1 MDTTKEMEFDYQT
14 YMNENTPEIYRG
26 PEARRKRREAARARV
41 SPNNTHIVRAADLG
55 EYANSINSQTVIPEL
70 IYLLVKQ
77 SISNTSVCRIP
88 YGDAVNQSGWD
99 GIVETESAFLEFVPD
114 GRSYWEIGTGNDP
127 QTKATKDFK
136 KRTRQLSADDRAQG
150 SFVFVTPRFAGWGE
164 PEQTRWLERRKDKGW
179 KNIRII
185 DGVKLADWLREFPA
199 MGRWMARKIG
209 LSRSLG
215 GISTPREHWKNIVS
229 LTKPGDPPIPPIL
242 FTEGRSNACN
252 ALQALF
258 EGTPQ
263 KLQLLLFAEGEQ
275 DVADFVAAYIETLDE
290 DTARDYAN
298 RCLYIAEEDAWRT
311 VIEVRKSHVLVAD
324 PRLNLESDER
334 ADLLTIATRKGHAV
348 IVPLCGAFAGGNSEI
363 IRLQS
368 PSQFQIEKVLKE
380 AGYSDVRSR
389 ELAGIGGNR
398 LSALLRNLRGPRM
411 MPPYAK
417 WENVRLIAQAGL
429 AGKWDGKIP
438 ADRKALEKLLKKEYG
453 EWIDALRPDTL
464 RSDSPLIQRDE
475 KWRFV
480 VRGEA
485 WSALG
490 NRITDEDLDR
500 LEETAVAVLG
510 ERDPKF
516 DLPKE
521 ERFAASIHGKE
532 LKHSRL
538 LREGMAETLALV
550 GSRSEALSECSLD
563 KAEFVAVRTVR
574 QLLTNAKWDRWASL
588 DSLLPL
594 LAEAAPNEFLNA
606 VELGLVDLV
615 QSPFH
620 EIFAQ
625 ESSGGTGGANYMSGL
640 LWALETLAWH
650 PDFLSQVAVILSN
663 LTSIDPGGNWA
674 NRPLNSLVNIFLP
687 WHVQTSASLEK
698 RKIAVKN
705 VLQERPKVGWQLIID
720 LLPRNRGFT
729 IGCHRP
735 TWRDYIPRDW
745 KEGVSGSEYWEQITI
760 YTEMAIELAK
770 TSTEKLGGLI
780 NRMSDLPNS
789 ALDNLLEHL
798 ASKTV
803 VALPEADRVL
813 IWEKLDGLVR
823 RHRKFADAKW
833 AMREGTIS
841 KIEIVASTLA
851 PETPV
856 LKYHYLFN
864 DRDFDLFPDTK
875 NYEERQKR
883 LDKARQDAVQEILD
897 TGGVSSVLGFA
908 QSVAIPG
915 PGKVGYALSRI
926 VSEDIET
933 EILPSLLDAEDET
946 EKWVVSGFV
955 QGRFQKSSW
964 TWVDQILGNSWNY
977 TQKNAFLILLPFEE
991 GVWSRVE
998 EHLGEENERCYWQK
1012 VAVNPFGL
1020 DQDLTLAIEK
1030 LLKYGR
1036 APEAVLCISH
1046 TVNDRERF
1054 KENLAI
1060 RALLAVLEMPDVGV
1074 RLDQDQTVEVIKCL
1088 QESPS
1093 VDPDV
1098 LFKIEW
1104 YFLQLLDRFSSG
1116 SPVTLEG
1123 RLASNPAFFA
1133 EIIALAFRSKNEAES
1148 ADEPS
1153 EERKAKA
1160 MNAYRLLD
1168 EWRRCPGKLPNDSFD
1183 EEKFKN
1189 WLKEAKRI
1197 TEKTGHSEI
1206 AQLRIGHILIYA
1218 PEDPNGLWIH
1228 RAVASALNKRDAGE
1242 MRSGFTTELFNQ
1254 RGVHGFTAGREE
1266 RELAQQNREK
1276 AEALETEGYSRFAT
1290 AMREFARRY
1299 ERDAEREALRGP
1311 FGE

>member
-41 SPNNTHIVRAADLG
+41 FPNNTHIVRATDL
-55 EYANSINSQTVIPEL
+55 EQYANTINSQTVIPEL

-77 SISNTSVCRIP
+77 SISNASVCRIP

-99 GIVETESAFLEFVPD
+99 GIVEAESAFLEFVPD

-136 KRTRQLSADDRAQG
+136 KRTGQLSADDRDQG
-150 SFVFVTPRFAGWGE
+150 SFVFVTPRFARWGE

-179 KNIRII
+179 RDIRII

-199 MGRWMARKIG
+199 VGQWMAREIG

-215 GISTPREHWKNIVS
+215 GISTPREHWKNIGS

-258 EGTPQ
+258 EGTSQ
-263 KLQLLLFAEGEQ
+263 KLQLLLFAEDEQ
-275 DVADFVAAYIETLDE
+275 DVVDFVAAYIETLDE

-311 VIEVRKSHVLVAD
+311 VVEVRKPHILIAN

-389 ELAGIGGNR
+389 ELAGIGGDR
-398 LSALLRNLRGPRM
+398 LSALLRNLRGPGI

-417 WENVRLIAQAGL
+417 WENVRLIAQAEL

-453 EWIDALRPDTL
+453 EWIEALRPNTL

-516 DLPKE
+516 DLLKE
-521 ERFAASIHGKE
+521 KRFAASIHGKE

-550 GSRSEALSECSLD
+550 GSRSEELSGCSLG
-563 KAEFVAVRTVR
+563 KAEFVAVCTVR
-574 QLLTNAKWDRWASL
+574 QLLANAKWDRWASL

-594 LAEAAPNEFLNA
+594 LAEAAPNEFLDA
-606 VELGLVDLV
+606 VESALVDLV

-625 ESSGGTGGANYMSGL
+625 ESRGIYMTIYMTGL
-640 LWALETLAWH
+640 LRALETLAWH

-663 LTSIDPGGNWA
+663 LASIDPGGNWA
-674 NRPLNSLVNIFLP
+674 PRPLNSLVNIFLP

-698 RKIAVKN
+698 RKVAVKN
-705 VLQERPKVGWQLIID
+705 VLQEQPKVGWQLIIG
-720 LLPRNRGFT
+720 LLPRNHGST
-729 IGCHRP
+729 TGCHRP

-745 KEGVSGSEYWEQITI
+745 KDGVSRLEYWEQITI

-780 NRMSDLPNS
+780 NRMSDLPNF
-789 ALDNLLEHL
+789 ALENLLEHL
-798 ASKTV
+798 ASREV
-803 VALPEADRVL
+803 VALPEAERCQL
-813 IWEKLDGLVR
+813 WEKLDSIVR
-823 RHRKFADAKW
+823 QHRKFADAKW

-851 PETPV
+851 PKTPV

-864 DRDFDLFPDTK
+864 DRDFDLFPDTE

-883 LDKARQDAVQEILD
+883 LDKARQDAVQKILD
-897 TGGVSSVLGFA
+897 TGGVSSVLDFA

-915 PGKVGYALSRI
+915 PSKVGYALGRI

-933 EILPSLLDAEDET
+933 EILLSLLNTEDET
-946 EKWVVSGFV
+946 EQRVVSGFV

-964 TWVDQILGNSWNY
+964 TWVDQVLGNSWND

-998 EHLGEENERCYWQK
+998 EHLGKENERFYWQK

-1036 APEAVLCISH
+1036 APEAVLCISL

-1060 RALLAVLEMPDVGV
+1060 RALLAVLKMPDVDV
-1074 RLDQDQTVEVIKCL
+1074 QLDQYQTVEVIKCL

-1093 VDPDV
+1093 VDREA
-1098 LFKIEW
+1098 LYEIEW
-1104 YFLQLLDRFSSG
+1104 YFLPLLDCFSPG
-1116 SPVTLEG
+1116 SPVTLEK
-1123 RLASNPAFFA
+1123 RLASDPASFA
-1133 EIIALAFRSKNEAES
+1133 EIIALAFRSKDEAES
-1148 ADEPS
+1148 DDEPS
-1153 EERKAKA
+1153 EERKSQA
-1160 MNAYRLLD
+1160 MNAYSLLD
-1168 EWRRCPGKLPNDSFD
+1168 EWRRCPGKLSDDSFD
-1183 EEKFKN
+1183 EEKFKD

-1197 TEKTGHSEI
+1197 TKKTGHSEI
-1206 AQLRIGHILIYA
+1206 AQFRIGHILIYA
-1218 PEDPNGLWIH
+1218 PKDPNGLWIH
-1228 RAVASALNKRDAGE
+1228 RAVASALNERDAE
-1242 MRSGFTTELFNQ
+1242 KMRSGFTVELFNQ

-1299 ERDAEREALRGP
+1299 ERDAERDALRSP
-1311 FGE
+1311 FEE

>member
-41 SPNNTHIVRAADLG
+41 FPNNTHIVRAADL
-55 EYANSINSQTVIPEL
+55 EQYANSINSQTVIPEL

-77 SISNTSVCRIP
+77 SISNASVCRIP

-127 QTKATKDFK
+127 QTKATRDFK
-136 KRTRQLSADDRAQG
+136 KRTSQLSADDRGQG

-199 MGRWMARKIG
+199 VGQWMAGEIG

-229 LTKPGDPPIPPIL
+229 LAKPGDPPVPPTL
-242 FTEGRSNACN
+242 FTEGRSNACD

-258 EGTPQ
+258 KDTPQ

-311 VIEVRKSHVLVAD
+311 VVEVRKSHVLVAN

-348 IVPLCGAFAGGNSEI
+348 IVPLCGAFAGGNSELI
-363 IRLQS
+363 KLQS

-380 AGYSDVRSR
+380 ADYSDVRSR

-398 LSALLRNLRGPRM
+398 LSALLRNLRGPGI

-417 WENVRLIAQAGL
+417 WENVRLVAQAGL

-438 ADRKALEKLLKKEYG
+438 ADRKALEKLLKKGYG
-453 EWIDALRPDTL
+453 EWIEALRPDTV

-485 WSALG
+485 WSTLG
-490 NRITDEDLDR
+490 SRITDEDLDR

-521 ERFAASIHGKE
+521 ERFVASIHGKE

-563 KAEFVAVRTVR
+563 KAECVAICTVR
-574 QLLTNAKWDRWASL
+574 RLLASAKWDRWASL
-588 DSLLPL
+588 DLLLPL
-594 LAEAAPNEFLNA
+594 LAEAAPDEFLDA
-606 VELGLVDLV
+606 VELALVNLA

-620 EIFAQ
+620 EVFAQ
-625 ESSGGTGGANYMSGL
+625 ESSGGMGGKNYMSGL
-640 LWALETLAWH
+640 LWALEILAWH

-663 LTSIDPGGNWA
+663 LASIDPGGNRA
-674 NRPLNSLVNIFLP
+674 NRPFNSLVDIFLP

-698 RKIAVKN
+698 RKVAVQN
-705 VLQERPKVGWQLIID
+705 VLQEQPEVGWQLILG
-720 LLPRNRGFT
+720 LLPHNRGFT
-729 IGCHRP
+729 IGSHQP

-745 KEGVSGSEYWEQITI
+745 KDEVSGSEYWEQITM

-770 TSTEKLGGLI
+770 TSTEKQGELI

-789 ALDNLLEHL
+789 ALDNLLKHL
-798 ASKTV
+798 ASKEV
-803 VALPEADRVL
+803 VALPEADRCQL
-813 IWEKLDGLVR
+813 WEKLDSIVR
-823 RHRKFADAKW
+823 QHRKFADAEW

-841 KIEIVASTLA
+841 RIEIVANTLA

-856 LKYHYLFN
+856 LKYHYLFL
-864 DRDFDLFPDTK
+864 DQDFDLFPDTE

-883 LDKARQDAVQEILD
+883 LDQARQDAVQKIFD
-897 TGGVSSVLGFA
+897 TGGVSAVLGFA
-908 QSVAIPG
+908 QSVAT
-915 PGKVGYALSRI
+915 PGKVGYALGWI
-926 VSEDIET
+926 VREGIEV
-933 EILPSLLDAEDET
+933 EILPSLLNTEDET
-946 EKWVVSGFV
+946 ERRVVSGFV

-964 TWVDQILGNSWNY
+964 TWVDQVLGNSWND

-998 EHLGEENERCYWQK
+998 KHLGRDNERLYWLK
-1012 VAVNPFGL
+1012 VVVNPFGPER
-1020 DQDLTLAIEK
+1020 DLTLAIEK
-1030 LLKYGR
+1030 LLEYER
-1036 APEAVLCISH
+1036 DPEAVLCVSH

-1054 KENLAI
+1054 KEDLAI
-1060 RALLAVLEMPDVGV
+1060 RALLAVLEKSDVDV
-1074 RLDQDQTVEVIKCL
+1074 QLDQYQTVEVIKCL
-1088 QESPS
+1088 QVSPT
-1093 VDPDV
+1093 VDP
-1098 LFKIEW
+1098 KILSNIER
-1104 YFLQLLDRFSSG
+1104 YFLPLLNRFSPG
-1116 SPVTLEG
+1116 SPVTLEK
-1123 RLASNPAFFA
+1123 RLASDPVFFA
-1133 EIIALAFRSKNEAES
+1133 EIIALAFRSKDEAES
-1148 ADEPS
+1148 DDEPS

-1160 MNAYRLLD
+1160 LNAYRLLD
-1168 EWRRCPGKLPNDSFD
+1168 EWRRCPGKLPDDSFD
-1183 EEKFKN
+1183 EGKFTN

-1197 TEKTGHSEI
+1197 TKETGHSEI
-1206 AQLRIGHILIYA
+1206 AQSRIGHILIYA
-1218 PEDPNGLWIH
+1218 PKDPNGLWIH
-1228 RAVASALNKRDAGE
+1228 RAVASALNERGAEE
-1242 MRSGFTTELFNQ
+1242 MRSGFTIELFNQ
-1254 RGVHGFTAGREE
+1254 RGVHDFTAGREE

-1276 AEALETEGYSRFAT
+1276 AEALETAGYSRFAT
-1290 AMREFARRY
+1290 AMREFARSY
-1299 ERDAEREALRGP
+1299 ERDAKRDALRSP
-1311 FGE
+1311 FEE